1 MVFNYILFGCPWVL
15 YFTSSNSKIN
25 DKFNTNIRLTDT
37 FESSNKLVKV
47 FYGSKESSTPLQPFL
62 PWGFANFEPFT
73 CLPKVNNVY
82 NNIILQIE
90 YFQDF
95 KRPKIAP
102 CLKNDTRSGK
112 PRVCILPMV
121 PCCSSPVSR
130 VSRSRLCKIRSSW
143 GKGWIKAASLDFSAR
158 SFWFRLWFST
168 FHRTISC
175 LHVDFE
181 CFKLAL

>member
-73 CLPKVNNVY
+73 CLPQVNNVY

-102 CLKNDTRSGK
+102 CLENDTRSGK

-121 PCCSSPVSR
+121 PCCHHRSVAFR
-130 VSRSRLCKIRSSW
+130 VRASAKYEAPEEKAGSRLLLLISRP
-143 GKGWIKAASLDFSAR
+143 GAFDFGYDLVH
-158 SFWFRLWFST
+158 FT
-168 FHRTISC
+168 GQ
-175 LHVDFE
+175 
-181 CFKLAL
+181 